1 MTMALQCV
9 LDVLQRQL
17 QPYLTGALSNPTE
30 EMLSRSQSAPIHN
43 MHSEQT
49 LALTDHQIRH
59 ARNATI
65 DFVDGKVKS
74 KRNRTLQWLE
84 EKDKHS
90 QEKLISFAIGRA
102 RYARQQQK
110 ANDNL
115 RLEIEHARLM
125 HKQQKRDKT
134 SRSKTEENFRNVILK
149 KKVM

>member
-1 MTMALQCV
+1 
-9 LDVLQRQL
+9 
-17 QPYLTGALSNPTE
+17 
-30 EMLSRSQSAPIHN
+30 
-43 MHSEQT
+43 MHSERT
-49 LALTDHQIRH
+49 IALTDHQIRR

-65 DFVDGKVKS
+65 GFVDGKVKS

-115 RLEIEHARLM
+115 RLEIEHARLICI
-125 HKQQKRDKT
+125 
-134 SRSKTEENFRNVILK
+134 SNRSVIKHQSLK
-149 KKVM
+149 EL

>member
-1 MTMALQCV
+1 
-9 LDVLQRQL
+9 
-17 QPYLTGALSNPTE
+17 
-30 EMLSRSQSAPIHN
+30 

-49 LALTDHQIRH
+49 LALTDHQMQR

-65 DFVDGKVKS
+65 GFVDGKVKS
-74 KRNRTLQWLE
+74 KRNRILQWLE

-102 RYARQQQK
+102 RYVRQQQK

-115 RLEIEHARLM
+115 KLEKEHSRLV

-134 SRSKTEENFRNVILK
+134 SRTKTEKNCDSGLCLTLIRVSNYMSLE
-149 KKVM
+149 